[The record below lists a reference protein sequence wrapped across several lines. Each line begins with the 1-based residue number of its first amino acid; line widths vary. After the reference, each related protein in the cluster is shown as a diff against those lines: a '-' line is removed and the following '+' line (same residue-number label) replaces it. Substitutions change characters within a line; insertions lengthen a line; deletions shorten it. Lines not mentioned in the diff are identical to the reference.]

1 MGLFNRKKGKNMPLE
16 KAVSKCVEI
25 LRQVDTEDNGTGIFF
40 VAGDGG
46 GGSTYIVGDAPKIG
60 KLIESSCKQ
69 HTGLKNV
76 IETAMERLVYEGD
89 PRDMPSGLKDFIKK
103 LKDQKDKSEVVDMPG
118 GGRGIAIDLNNIDN
132 MSDAEIDSIIDKMLK
147 ENERNKGGA
156 NPSEE

>member
-25 LRQVDTEDNGTGIFF
+25 LRQVDAEDNGTGIFF
-40 VAGDGG
+40 VAGDSG

-60 KLIESSCKQ
+60 ELIESSCKQ

-76 IETAMERLVYEGD
+76 IETAMARLVYGGAS
-89 PRDMPSGLKDFIKK
+89 RDMLNGLKDFVKK
-103 LKDQKDKSEVVDMPG
+103 LKDQKDKSQVVDMPG
-118 GGRGIAIDLNNIDN
+118 GGKGIAIDFNNIDD